1 MGPSGSPRYGKQ
13 SETLSWLLLLI
24 AAVFEVLLALSMK
37 ASEGFTR
44 VGWTLATVI
53 SVIGGIGFLT
63 LALKELPVSIGYSVW
78 TGLGIVGT
86 IVIGILVF
94 DEGMTATKALGLFG
108 VVTGVILLHFAAPET
123 S

>member
-1 MGPSGSPRYGKQ
+1 MFARDHLPTLQK
-13 SETLSWLLLLI
+13 SETLSWLLLLV
-24 AAVFEVLLALSMK
+24 AAAFEVLLALSMK

-44 VGWTLATVI
+44 VGWSIATVI

-63 LALKELPVSIGYSVW
+63 LALKELPVSVGYSVW

-86 IVIGILVF
+86 IVIGVVVF
-94 DEGMTATKALGLFG
+94 NEGMTPTKALGLFG
-108 VVTGVILLHFAAPET
+108 VVAGVVLLHFAAPEA